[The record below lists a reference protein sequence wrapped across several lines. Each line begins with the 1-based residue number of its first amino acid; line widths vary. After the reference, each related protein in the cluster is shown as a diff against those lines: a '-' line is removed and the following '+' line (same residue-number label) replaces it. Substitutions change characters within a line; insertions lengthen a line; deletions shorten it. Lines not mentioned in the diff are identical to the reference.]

1 MSLNFHT
8 LNFSTTHDTVFPK
21 LIFTEVNC
29 IRPRQ
34 VHKDP
39 GFRQTV
45 VFYFIFSSHIFMRA
59 KIMGKINNFDIIL
72 HQQFSL
78 PPLFLL
84 VFDNVG
90 PYILTV

>member
-1 MSLNFHT
+1 
-8 LNFSTTHDTVFPK
+8 
-21 LIFTEVNC
+21 
-29 IRPRQ
+29 
-34 VHKDP
+34 
-39 GFRQTV
+39 
-45 VFYFIFSSHIFMRA
+45 
-59 KIMGKINNFDIIL
+59 MGKINNFDIIL